1 MSALPPPTGPPPTDI
16 PPPERA
22 TTASSAKNTAAIALT
37 TRPRSREAI
46 MAETSLTPIAADA
59 KAADIRGSVR

>member
-1 MSALPPPTGPPPTDI
+1 MP
-16 PPPERA
+16 
-22 TTASSAKNTAAIALT
+22 ASSAKNTAAIALT

-59 KAADIRGSVR
+59 KAAEPLGDVR

>member
-1 MSALPPPTGPPPTDI
+1 MSALPPPTGPPAPQAQSF
-16 PPPERA
+16 ERA
-22 TTASSAKNTAAIALT
+22 MPASSAKNTAAIALT

-59 KAADIRGSVR
+59 KAAEPLGDVR